1 MDDSILD
8 NNCTDA
14 VKKTDAILL
23 HLRIE
28 LSILSNH
35 VDNGHDRLIKSLSH
49 LQKSLDNLRAT
60 IKYQVFD
67 LEATRRE
74 NSDLMTLLETVGI
87 HTLVAFSTDTF
98 ATVQLGP
105 ILRNPALQA
114 GKYLLRMTKRF

>member
-1 MDDSILD
+1 MDDSILE

-14 VKKTDAILL
+14 VKKIDAISL

-35 VDNGHDRLIKSLSH
+35 VDNGQNRLIKSLSN
-49 LQKSLDNLRAT
+49 LQESLGNLRAT

-74 NSDLMTLLETVGI
+74 NSDLMTLLEENNRYEN
-87 HTLVAFSTDTF
+87 
-98 ATVQLGP
+98 Q
-105 ILRNPALQA
+105 
-114 GKYLLRMTKRF
+114 